1 MPKCVLSLVILALLL
16 SACSTSGATPA
27 PAAETAPPP
36 EATPTAVEAPTPD
49 SPPSPS
55 AAPDITSLDLCT
67 LLDPTSV
74 EAALGE
80 STTPSPGPGL
90 CLFVG
95 ASGTQSVSVMAL
107 SGEAAKNLFL
117 ATIAQLQA
125 DCTVSFSMQG
135 EATPTPF
142 PPEVQA
148 LADRSL
154 AELIDLQDQVQR
166 EQCGFIP
173 TPEEYQRLDGLGE
186 AAYFQVL
193 DLGFVQSG
201 IVVVAHGDTYLA
213 VTYAAP
219 TLDPAAARSI
229 SESLAREALA
239 HLP

>member
-1 MPKCVLSLVILALLL
+1 MSRHRVSFFQGMSSAALQRI
-16 SACSTSGATPA
+16 A
-27 PAAETAPPP
+27 
-36 EATPTAVEAPTPD
+36 
-49 SPPSPS
+49 SPP
-55 AAPDITSLDLCT
+55 A
-67 LLDPTSV
+67 
-74 EAALGE
+74 

-107 SGEAAKNLFL
+107 SGKAAKNLFL

-186 AAYFQVL
+186 TSCLV
-193 DLGFVQSG
+193 
-201 IVVVAHGDTYLA
+201 
-213 VTYAAP
+213 
-219 TLDPAAARSI
+219 
-229 SESLAREALA
+229 
-239 HLP
+239 